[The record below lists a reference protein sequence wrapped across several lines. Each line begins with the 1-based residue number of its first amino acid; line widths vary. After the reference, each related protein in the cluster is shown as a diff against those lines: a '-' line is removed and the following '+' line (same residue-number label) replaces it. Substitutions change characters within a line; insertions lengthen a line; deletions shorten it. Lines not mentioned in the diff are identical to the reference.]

1 MGGTRA
7 FEGFRNALDRIRK
20 PVTWIYCSGILFP
33 LAFAI
38 VAAIVMTA
46 GNQIHGQG
54 SIMDGF
60 FAAFYLILMALLASV
75 PRSILPALMIWML
88 ITIYRP
94 AYDANKTTRYLGLA
108 VLLAIALF
116 AHSKIYGRPF
126 NFLWFSIAYLAVA
139 LPRLALPSLR
149 TGLKEA

>member
-1 MGGTRA
+1 MSGNGA
-7 FEGFRNALDRIRK
+7 FEGFRSALERIRK
-20 PVTWIYCSGILFP
+20 PVTWVYCSGILFP

-46 GNQIHGQG
+46 RNQAHGQG
-54 SIMDGF
+54 SLMNGF
-60 FAAFYLILMALLASV
+60 FAAFYLILMTLLASV

-88 ITIYRP
+88 IAIYRP
-94 AYDANKTTRYLGLA
+94 AYDANKISRYLGLA

-116 AHSKIYGRPF
+116 AHSRIYGRPF
-126 NFLWFSIAYLAVA
+126 NFLWFAIAYLAMA

-149 TGLKEA
+149 NGLKEA